1 MIRAQEIVVYTD
13 GACLHNP
20 GPGGWAAVLLFTD
33 KSIKEIYGTEK
44 LTTNNRMELTA
55 VIKAL
60 ESLEARSKLILRTDS
75 LYVKN
80 GITTWINKWRKN
92 NWKTVHN
99 EPVKNIVLWQDLLRV
114 SEKHSI
120 DWQWVKGHSKDFYN
134 DRADRLARN
143 AISRTQT
150 GLS

>member
-1 MIRAQEIVVYTD
+1 MIIEQEIVVYTD

-33 KSIKEIYGTEK
+33 KRVKEIHGTEK

-60 ESLEARSKLILRTDS
+60 ESLEVGSKLILRTDS

-80 GITTWINKWRKN
+80 GITAWINKWQRN

-99 EPVKNIVLWQDLLRV
+99 EPVKNIALWQNLLLV

-120 DWQWVKGHSKDFYN
+120 DWHWIKGHSKDFYN
-134 DRADRLARN
+134 DRADRLAKN
-143 AISRTQT
+143 AISRI
-150 GLS
+150 